1 MMMDAVLDHLDLRG
15 VKNVELHANPEAAE
29 FYSQF
34 GFRRVEEVSFYTN
47 DTPHAGHALKTGDPL
62 AAGLSWLPPK
72 DIDTIASVESG
83 MLGYRRQECARA
95 LTIDPPH
102 FALAVREG
110 EGIRGLLLARTG
122 LDLNSVGMWVLADPD
137 AETAEAMMRTV
148 FSSMPNKPFHAC
160 IPTASSVSRDVMGKC
175 GFSLLKDDIVR
186 MSRSSGAVRPFPE
199 EVLSVP
205 DFEVI

>member
-1 MMMDAVLDHLDLRG
+1 
-15 VKNVELHANPEAAE
+15 
-29 FYSQF
+29 
-34 GFRRVEEVSFYTN
+34 
-47 DTPHAGHALKTGDPL
+47 
-62 AAGLSWLPPK
+62 
-72 DIDTIASVESG
+72 
-83 MLGYRRQECARA
+83 
-95 LTIDPPH
+95 
-102 FALAVREG
+102 VREG

-122 LDLNSVGMWVLADPD
+122 LDLNSVGMWVLANPD
-137 AETAEAMMRTV
+137 AETAGAMMRAV